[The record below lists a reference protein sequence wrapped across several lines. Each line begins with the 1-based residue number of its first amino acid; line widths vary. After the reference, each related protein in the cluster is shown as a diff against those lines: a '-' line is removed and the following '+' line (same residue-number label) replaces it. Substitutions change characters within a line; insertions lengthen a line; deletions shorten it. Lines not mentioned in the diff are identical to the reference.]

1 MKLTPSESIY
11 LATLLRKDQKKKRK
25 ALEKNP
31 QYESFLPSLIKRCDR
46 LVQSLEQQVNQ
57 QKEEG

>member
-1 MKLTPSESIY
+1 MKLTSTERIY

-25 ALEKNP
+25 SLEKNP
-31 QYESFLPSLIKRCDR
+31 QYESFLSGLIKRCDR
-46 LVQSLEQQVNQ
+46 LVHSLEQQVNQ